1 MYMPIILVVD
11 RRKQIRGSKS
21 SSDTQAV
28 QGHLYYRVRPC
39 LKKMGKKSKS
49 NKQKQKLKM

>member
-1 MYMPIILVVD
+1 MYMPIILVID
-11 RRKQIRGSKS
+11 RRKIRGSKS

-39 LKKMGKKSKS
+39 FKKWGRKAKAK
-49 NKQKQKLKM
+49 NKN

>member
-1 MYMPIILVVD
+1 MYMPIILAVD
-11 RRKQIRGSKS
+11 RRKIRGSKS

-39 LKKMGKKSKS
+39 LKKWRGKAKAK
-49 NKQKQKLKM
+49 NKNKN